1 MRSRVS
7 VLLLVMGAL
16 AHIASGKPLK
26 ILLVSPYPAGA
37 AERGVKTLLDQHGAK
52 VSITQW
58 NRCHVRIARG
68 FDLVIVGGQRR
79 AMVGQDALRGYQG
92 PVLGM
97 GSFGSAYF
105 GTYKLKHG
113 LPYS

>member
-1 MRSRVS
+1 MRSRAWV
-7 VLLLVMGAL
+7 VLLVMGAL
-16 AHIASGKPLK
+16 AHGAFGKPLK
-26 ILLVSPYPAGA
+26 VLLVCPYPGA
-37 AERGVKTLLDQHGAK
+37 QERGIKTLLDQNGAE
-52 VSITQW
+52 VSVMPW
-58 NRCHVRIARG
+58 NRCHANIARR